1 MLENERKQIEFFKAA
16 LKCQPEPLET
26 LESIIEQERTKREAE
41 ELKTKEEAERLQIKD
56 ENGIK
61 TEH

>member
-1 MLENERKQIEFFKAA
+1 MNQSALNIALQEMLENERKQIEFFKAA

-41 ELKTKEEAERLQIKD
+41 E
-56 ENGIK
+56 
-61 TEH
+61 

>member
-41 ELKTKEEAERLQIKD
+41 E
-56 ENGIK
+56 
-61 TEH
+61 